1 MSEVNFDLLDGSI
14 DDLAD
19 LEAFSPIPAG
29 THKISIKWDTK
40 EINGK
45 PAVTMKMTTLETVEM
60 ASSSE
65 EPPEAGK
72 QADVAFLLLKDDG
85 EPNTMG
91 QGQLKEILSAL
102 RETFGGDT
110 GRETMEA
117 SDGAEVMVTLKVRAS
132 KNDPDQK
139 FNNIKKLW
147 VE

>member
-1 MSEVNFDLLDGSI
+1 MSDVNFDLLDGSI
-14 DDLAD
+14 DELAD

-29 THKISIKWDTK
+29 THKVSIKWDTK
-40 EINGK
+40 AINEK
-45 PAVTMKMTTLETVEM
+45 PAVTMKMTVLETIEM
-60 ASSSE
+60 ASSTE

-72 QADVAFLLLKDDG
+72 EADMAFILTKDDG

-91 QGQLKEILSAL
+91 QGQLKEILSTL

-139 FNNIKKLW
+139 FNGIKKLW
-147 VE
+147 ID

>member
-14 DDLAD
+14 DELAD

-40 EINGK
+40 DINGK
-45 PAVTMKMTTLETVEM
+45 PAVTLKMKVLETIEM

-72 QADVAFLLLKDDG
+72 EADVAFILTKDDG

-91 QGQLKEILSAL
+91 QGQLKEIAMTL
-102 RETFGGDT
+102 RETFGGDSVK
-110 GRETMEA
+110 EIMEN
-117 SDGAEVMVTLKVRAS
+117 SDGAEVMATLKVRAS

-139 FNNIKKLW
+139 FNNIKKVW
-147 VE
+147 IE